1 MSQLT
6 SSRWTE
12 PQRAAIAALPSG
24 ETDRRQEELRPAEP
38 PVADHQALVLMA
50 TQRLQVRAIGTTVLR
65 TAGFRVEAAT
75 SGKAVLAD
83 IENLRPDLIL
93 TEASLDDMNAVR
105 LCSQVRALAV
115 GRTIPILVI
124 SDLEDSRE
132 VQNILSEELTDVIA
146 APVNWKVLTFRIHR
160 WISMATRFRSLSD
173 HDLDFEEVRESAV
186 RASTELLQLRN
197 YDSLTGLPNREMFVN
212 SLELVLAQGQRSAGY
227 SAVLY
232 LDIDDFKEVNDLIG
246 RSLGDELLR
255 IVARRLQGCLREDD
269 LVSQMGEEG
278 SLASFARVNAD
289 QFAILLASVP
299 DPNAVAAV
307 ARRLS
312 ESLGRPLKI
321 GDREFRL
328 SAKIGIADSLNL
340 DDEGEEVLL
349 QRAEIAMRYCKQREG
364 KTSAVF
370 ESFMNDL
377 VVEKLELKAELRK
390 ALEREELLLCYQLL
404 VDAKTAIPRGVEGLV
419 RWNHPVRGLVPPGEF
434 LPVAEESDLIVE
446 VDRWVLRAGC
456 RQGKRWLDQ
465 GFPPLLM
472 SLNVSMRFLS
482 EEDFAQQVLA
492 IVEQTGFPPSSL
504 QLELSERGNLPDAGR
519 IMAQFDML
527 VAKGIRLALDDFG
540 TGQTSLSYLRT
551 LPISCVKVDQSFVR
565 RVPDDSA
572 SAAIVTA
579 IEAMSHHL
587 GLKVVAEGVET
598 ADHWR
603 FLSEN
608 GYDQLQGF
616 LFSKP
621 ERVEELETGFRNLI
635 DWQQK
640 VGRAVLAA
648 SARPPAAARRT
659 VPEPPSPSG
668 GSSAAPAARTTPA
681 ARTAAPAAAARTAP
695 TAPARPPAAGSW
707 QGSEAHLLQL
717 ARNDFL
723 TKLYNRFSFDER
735 LEHAVA
741 HADRF
746 GHKVVLLLLD
756 LDDFKYVNDT
766 YGHAVGDAL
775 LVAIANRLKKLV
787 RKIDTLARI
796 GGDEFAVIL
805 SELHDVKH
813 VAELGRR
820 LLSVLARPMNVEGRE
835 LRVTGSLGISV
846 YPAGST
852 QAKDLLRQAD
862 LALYKGKNRGGNSMR
877 FFSREM
883 AWEVQR
889 RLALARDLE
898 GAVDRGELFLEY
910 QLQVA
915 LDTGE
920 ICGVEALLRWN
931 HPAKGL
937 IGPERL
943 IPIAESTGEIRSIGR
958 WVIRSACEQSR
969 QWQLACG
976 RDVPVSV
983 NLSPVQ
989 CRDSRFAADIVQA
1002 LKEHELAPHLL
1013 HLELNERLLTQLP
1026 AQLGDSLK
1034 RLADLGISLTL
1045 DNFGSGTSALEHFQ
1059 RFRFQRMKIHQSLV
1073 RTIGDRSTSAS
1084 VLSGIVALAH
1094 KMDVQIVAE
1103 GVEKAEE
1110 VAALRAEGCDVGQGF
1125 LFSRPV
1131 SPEALLELMDGEGLL
1146 RGYQAAGRSAPSRA
1160 GSPAAG
1166 SPQTAEPPAGA
1177 PPAME
1182 PPAAER
1188 EADRDQKRGL
1198 RLVPDTGQDRDRS
1211 ETPRP
1216 DAEPAVAI
1224 DLAERLAAL
1233 GDANRPEAARA
1244 PAVGVAAAEPAA
1256 GSPSDTATADR
1267 RRLDSHTA
1275 AAAQPPASPWKKRLP
1290 LVAILA
1296 AVVALGVYF
1305 QPWKTLDL
1313 PPWKGVESVA
1323 SQQTEPAADPR
1334 DTTAGAAVDAPGVAG
1349 PAATSIEPPAAEVA
1363 SPPATPT
1370 ATESVA
1376 AGSAPQGSPAVGRTG
1391 PGATE
1396 AARPLVDLAA
1406 AWALAWSE
1414 QRASDYLRFYAQEFQ
1429 LPQGLGRS
1437 EWEELRRERI
1447 LRPRLIEVRLSAVET
1462 ETIDDQRARVSFD
1475 QSYRSDTYRDQVR
1488 KTLEL
1493 VREGDAWKIL
1503 VERAAD

>member
-1 MSQLT
+1 MNHL
-6 SSRWTE
+6 SSNRWTE
-12 PQRAAIAALPSG
+12 APRSAVAAVASAEAG
-24 ETDRRQEELRPAEP
+24 RTREEPRSAEP
-38 PVADHQALVLMA
+38 PVADHQALVLIA
-50 TQRLQVRAIGTTVLR
+50 TQRLQVRAVGTTVLR

-83 IENLRPDLIL
+83 IEKLQPDLLL

-105 LCSQVRALAV
+105 LCSQVRGLTA
-115 GRTIPILVI
+115 GREIPILVI
-124 SDLEDSRE
+124 SDLSDAQEI
-132 VQNILSEELTDVIA
+132 QKILSEELTDVIET
-146 APVNWKVLTFRIHR
+146 PVNWKVLTFRIHR
-160 WISMATRFRSLSD
+160 WISMATRFRSLGD
-173 HDLDFEEVRESAV
+173 HDLDFEEVRESAL

-197 YDSLTGLPNREMFVN
+197 YDSLTGLANREMFVS

-278 SLASFARVNAD
+278 SLASFARMNAD

-299 DPNAVAAV
+299 DKESIAAV
-307 ARRLS
+307 GRRLS
-312 ESLGRPLKI
+312 ESLARPLKI

-328 SAKIGIADSLNL
+328 TAKIGIADSLNL

-349 QRAEIAMRYCKQREG
+349 QRAEVAMRYCKQREG

-390 ALEREELLLCYQLL
+390 ALEREELFLCYQLL
-404 VDAKTAIPRGVEGLV
+404 VDARTATPTGVEGLI
-419 RWNHPVRGLVPPGEF
+419 RWNHPARGLVPPYEF
-434 LPVAEESDLIVE
+434 LPVAEESDLMVE
-446 VDRWVLRAGC
+446 IDRWVLRAGC
-456 RQGKRWLDQ
+456 RQGKEWLDK

-472 SLNVSMRFLS
+472 SLNVSMRFLG

-527 VAKGIRLALDDFG
+527 VAEGIHLALDDFG

-603 FLSEN
+603 FLAEN

-621 ERVEELETGFRNLI
+621 ERVEELETGFRNLV
-635 DWQQK
+635 DWQK
-640 VGRAVLAA
+640 MIGKRETRVA
-648 SARPPAAARRT
+648 SARPRAARAAAVRKAGGKPRPRP
-659 VPEPPSPSG
+659 VAPSVAEPVAHVEPVE
-668 GSSAAPAARTTPA
+668 PAGAE
-681 ARTAAPAAAARTAP
+681 
-695 TAPARPPAAGSW
+695 GW
-707 QGSEAHLLQL
+707 QGTEAHLLQL

-746 GHKVVLLLLD
+746 GHKVALLLLD

-775 LVAIANRLKKLV
+775 LVAIAGRLKKLV

-805 SELHDVKH
+805 SEFTDVKH
-813 VAELGRR
+813 VAELGGR
-820 LLSVLARPMNVEGRE
+820 LLQVLARPMNVEGRE

-862 LALYKGKNRGGNSMR
+862 LALYKGKKHGGNGMR

-883 AWEVQR
+883 DWEVQR

-898 GAVDRGELFLEY
+898 GAVERGELFIEY

-915 LDTGE
+915 LETGE
-920 ICGVEALLRWN
+920 VVGVEALLRWD

-937 IGPERL
+937 IGPGRL

-958 WVIRSACEQSR
+958 WVIRSACAQAKE
-969 QWQLACG
+969 WQLTCG
-976 RDVPVSV
+976 LDVPVSV

-989 CRDSRFAADIVQA
+989 CRDSRFAASVVEA

-1013 HLELNERLLTQLP
+1013 HLELNERLLAQLP
-1026 AQLGDSLK
+1026 AQLEESLQQ
-1034 RLADLGISLTL
+1034 LGDLGVSLTL

-1059 RFRFQRMKIHQSLV
+1059 RFRFQHMKIHQSLV
-1073 RTIGDRSTSAS
+1073 RTVGDRSASSS

-1103 GVEKAEE
+1103 GVEHAEE
-1110 VAALRAEGCDVGQGF
+1110 VQALLAEGCDVGQGY

-1131 SPEALLELMDGEGLL
+1131 PPDALPELMDGDGVL
-1146 RGYQAAGRSAPSRA
+1146 RGYRHAKLSGSSADAGPRAPEEAPPAAESAGAERGDADGGDDHGLRLVWDAGRGPVQDEPRPPS
-1160 GSPAAG
+1160 
-1166 SPQTAEPPAGA
+1166 AEPPAREDPA
-1177 PPAME
+1177 P
-1182 PPAAER
+1182 
-1188 EADRDQKRGL
+1188 
-1198 RLVPDTGQDRDRS
+1198 
-1211 ETPRP
+1211 
-1216 DAEPAVAI
+1216 
-1224 DLAERLAAL
+1224 DLAERLASLGSVAAGVPAAGSSAESATVELRKLDSHTATAVAPGGPWKKRLRVGAAL
-1233 GDANRPEAARA
+1233 ATLAILAGYFQPWEAVRSSSGAF
-1244 PAVGVAAAEPAA
+1244 GAAEPAA
-1256 GSPSDTATADR
+1256 RASVPPPATAQP
-1267 RRLDSHTA
+1267 A
-1275 AAAQPPASPWKKRLP
+1275 AVQP
-1290 LVAILA
+1290 A
-1296 AVVALGVYF
+1296 AVVV
-1305 QPWKTLDL
+1305 
-1313 PPWKGVESVA
+1313 PPAAAVAPTVVEA
-1323 SQQTEPAADPR
+1323 GPPPEPAAAETFPDDQPAAGDR
-1334 DTTAGAAVDAPGVAG
+1334 DATGPVAVDSESL
-1349 PAATSIEPPAAEVA
+1349 TRLAE
-1363 SPPATPT
+1363 S
-1370 ATESVA
+1370 
-1376 AGSAPQGSPAVGRTG
+1376 
-1391 PGATE
+1391 
-1396 AARPLVDLAA
+1396 
-1406 AWALAWSE
+1406 WAQAWSE
-1414 QRASDYLRFYAQEFQ
+1414 QRATDYLGFYSRDFR
-1429 LPQGLGRS
+1429 PPDGLDRS
-1437 EWEELRRERI
+1437 AWEKQRQTRI
-1447 LRPRLIEVRLSAVET
+1447 LRPRQIEVRLSGVEVEAVSPE
-1462 ETIDDQRARVSFD
+1462 RARVSFD
-1475 QSYRSDTYRDQVR
+1475 QGYRSDSYRDSVR

-1493 VREGDAWKIL
+1493 IREGEAWKIL
-1503 VERAAD
+1503 AERVDG